1 MGNFD
6 EKKWFKNQ
14 YIREYV
20 IQEGVT
26 INLND
31 LTFDMVTDTFKD
43 KYQKVHFTRM
53 QPDGKE
59 GPSYKDA
66 VHFPNPSDSLT
77 LITDLKSFENWKE
90 GTLQR
95 YGKVNIELFPEEN
108 VWFDKVKIKDE
119 QFQKDKDDYVQAKG
133 NWIEKERAAG
143 RFTGLD

>member
-6 EKKWFKNQ
+6 TTKWFKNQ
-14 YIREYV
+14 YIKEHV
-20 IQEGVT
+20 VNESVT

-43 KYQKVHFTRM
+43 KYQNVHFTRM

-59 GPSYKDA
+59 GPYYKDA
-66 VHFPNPSDSLT
+66 VHFPNASDSLT
-77 LITDLKSFENWKE
+77 QIGDMSAFESWKE
-90 GTLQR
+90 GTLKR
-95 YGKVNIELFPEEN
+95 YGKVDVELFPEEN